1 MNLFKQQWL
10 IIVSFLM
17 AVLFLAACGG
27 GGAAQATSAPSVP
40 TSAPQTAA
48 PQAAAPTKASAPEPT
63 ATTLAPTTEPP
74 TATPP
79 APTQPAVWTGTKID
93 MNNPIFKA
101 YFAAYNKFPRRAQA
115 TVIDA
120 KTQVTSTVLIET
132 DARDHLRIDVSGL
145 HGTKDITTSMVIISP
160 TMYLKEGSNWL
171 KLPGAQAGTLLG
183 LLNDTDS
190 LQQLLNAF
198 DELVNYTVTP
208 LGPED
213 VNGTSAMAY
222 ASEFVLKDGKSSTG
236 KAWIGNDGLLLK
248 DTIETSGGITVTTT
262 YDFDPSIK
270 VEAPIP

>member
-1 MNLFKQQWL
+1 
-10 IIVSFLM
+10 
-17 AVLFLAACGG
+17 
-27 GGAAQATSAPSVP
+27 
-40 TSAPQTAA
+40 
-48 PQAAAPTKASAPEPT
+48 
-63 ATTLAPTTEPP
+63 
-74 TATPP
+74 
-79 APTQPAVWTGTKID
+79 
-93 MNNPIFKA
+93 
-101 YFAAYNKFPRRAQA
+101 
-115 TVIDA
+115 
-120 KTQVTSTVLIET
+120 
-132 DARDHLRIDVSGL
+132 
-145 HGTKDITTSMVIISP
+145 MVIISP

-213 VNGTSAMAY
+213 VNGTSAMVY

-236 KAWIGNDGLLLK
+236 TAWIGNDGLLLK
-248 DTIETSGGITVTTT
+248 DTIETLGGITVTTT